1 MVSGCQRRLGP
12 RSGVPERELADLLQS
27 AEGDDAQGRAT
38 ENESQRSEVDDPVA
52 SGHGRHTIKYA
63 ERPNQCPWV
72 AQGPSSYEFADAR
85 FFPRQSPVSF
95 RILVTDDIDADGV
108 ALLSAEPSFQV
119 DEVPTLPPAELL
131 ERIGDYDAFVGRS
144 ATRVT
149 EELLRRATKLRV
161 VGRAGVGV
169 DNIALE
175 AATALGIAVINA
187 PAGNTVAVAELFF
200 GTLIGLLRH
209 LPQAATTMRDGKW
222 DRSRLLGTELKGK
235 TLVIVG
241 VGRIGGEIATR
252 ALAFGMDVGGY
263 DPYVGEERF
272 RSLKIRRFATL
283 EEALDVA
290 DIVTVHTPL
299 TEETEGL
306 LGRRELARLKNGA
319 IAINM
324 ARGGIIEEA
333 ALVQAL
339 ESGQLRGAIVDAFTK
354 EPLAPDHPL
363 RRAPNTL
370 LTPHIGAS
378 SMEAQ
383 RNVAVD
389 ACAAVRD
396 ALLHD
401 ELSRSINVAGA
412 GTGGWREIQ
421 PALLVARRAAA
432 VARAILAD
440 RGVRAVQRISLRCGE
455 ELVGA
460 SAALLASAAAGV
472 LEGVIE
478 VERLNLINA
487 RALAEARGIELSCS
501 ESGALGPFGV
511 QVSLSGA
518 MQELAVAG
526 VAPEGQAGRL
536 TRIGGFHIDV
546 APRDTLVILTNN
558 DVPGVIGRVGTLL
571 GDAGVNIAEYHQ
583 ARLAQGGEALAAISV
598 DGTVGAGVRE
608 SLLNLPDISS
618 ATVVHFR
625 GV

>member
-1 MVSGCQRRLGP
+1 VS
-12 RSGVPERELADLLQS
+12 
-27 AEGDDAQGRAT
+27 
-38 ENESQRSEVDDPVA
+38 
-52 SGHGRHTIKYA
+52 Y
-63 ERPNQCPWV
+63 
-72 AQGPSSYEFADAR
+72 
-85 FFPRQSPVSF
+85 

-108 ALLSAEPSFQV
+108 ALLTAEPSFVV

-144 ATRVT
+144 ATRIT
-149 EELLRRATKLRV
+149 EELLKRATRLRV

-169 DNIALE
+169 DNIALD
-175 AATALGIAVINA
+175 AATALGVAVINA

-209 LPQAATTMRDGKW
+209 LPQAATSMREGKW
-222 DRSRLLGTELKGK
+222 DRSRLLGSELKGK

-241 VGRIGGEIATR
+241 VGRIGGEIAAR
-252 ALAFGMDVGGY
+252 ALAFGMDVAGF

-272 RSLKIRRFATL
+272 RALKIRRLATL
-283 EEALDVA
+283 EEGLDVA
-290 DIVTVHTPL
+290 DILTVHTPL
-299 TEETEGL
+299 TEETEGMI
-306 LGRRELARLKNGA
+306 GRRELSRLKSGA
-319 IAINM
+319 IAVNM
-324 ARGGIIEEA
+324 ARGGIIEEG
-333 ALVQAL
+333 ALVNAL
-339 ESGQLRGAIVDAFTK
+339 ESGQLRGAIVDAFNK

-363 RRAPNTL
+363 RRATNTL

-378 SMEAQ
+378 SEEAQ

-396 ALLHD
+396 ALLHN

-412 GTGGWREIQ
+412 GTGDWRELQ
-421 PALLVARRAAA
+421 PALHVARRAAA

-440 RGVRAVQRISLRCGE
+440 RGARAVQRLSLRCGP
-455 ELVGA
+455 ELAGA
-460 SAALLASAAAGV
+460 AQALLAAAAAGV
-472 LEGVIE
+472 LEGAVE

-501 ESGALGPFGV
+501 ESEALGPFGV
-511 QVSLSGA
+511 QVSLSGG
-518 MQELAVAG
+518 MQEIAVAG
-526 VAPEGQAGRL
+526 VAPDGSVGRL
-536 TRIGGFHIDV
+536 TRIGGFHVDV
-546 APRDTLVILTNN
+546 APRDTLIILTNH

-571 GDAGVNIAEYHQ
+571 GDARVNIAEYHQ

-608 SLLNLPDISS
+608 ALLKLPDITS

-625 GV
+625 GA